1 LILQRLSLTQWMLI
15 AMALGILL
23 GFADPAHAEQ
33 LEVISNI
40 FLRLI
45 KSIIAPVLFGVLVSS
60 IAAST
65 SLAELGRLGW
75 KSVLYFEA
83 VTSIALLMGWAAIAI
98 FRPGDGVHIAA
109 ANTQAPPTLSFA
121 GVVEASF
128 PTSIFDAMARGDVLQ
143 IVIFCMI
150 FGVAC
155 QSIGTRQSAS
165 VVAFAEAITAIA
177 FRYTNYIM
185 YLAPLGV
192 FAAISVTVARSGLD
206 SLKGLAMFIVA
217 AWITQCLYMILVQG
231 GSLLIARI
239 PIARFLQFAKE
250 PFLVAFATTSS
261 AAALPKTLE
270 NMEAFGVPKRIV
282 AVVTPMSL
290 TFNMSGSCIHLA
302 MCAFFVVQ
310 ATGMPISTST
320 TLLILLTLK
329 LTSKGVAGIPRAN
342 FVILSGLFST
352 FGLAPGGLTVLLGID
367 AIIDMIRTSVNVM
380 GHCAA
385 SPVIA
390 RWEGAEPKLQ

>member
-1 LILQRLSLTQWMLI
+1 MRLSLAQWMLA
-15 AMALGILL
+15 AMALGVAFGLSSPEL
-23 GFADPAHAEQ
+23 AQRMEA
-33 LEVISNI
+33 ISNI

-60 IAAST
+60 IASSA

-83 VTSIALLMGWAAIAI
+83 VTTIALAMGWAAIAV
-98 FRPGDGVHIAA
+98 FRPGDGVHIAVQQA
-109 ANTQAPPTLSFA
+109 AAPPALSFA
-121 GVVEASF
+121 KVIEASF

-143 IVIFCMI
+143 IVIFCML

-155 QSIGTRQSAS
+155 HAVGPRRAGPVT
-165 VVAFAEAITAIA
+165 AFAEAIAQIA
-177 FRYTNYIM
+177 FRYTRYVM
-185 YLAPLGV
+185 YLAPIGV
-192 FAAISVTVARSGLD
+192 FAAMSVTVARSGWT
-206 SLKGLAMFIVA
+206 SLKGLALFIAA
-217 AWITQCLYMILVQG
+217 AWITQILYMVLVQG
-231 GSLLIARI
+231 GSLLIARV
-239 PIARFLQFAKE
+239 PIATFAKFAKE

-261 AAALPKTLE
+261 AAALPQTLE
-270 NMEAFGVPKRIV
+270 NMERFGVPKRIV

-302 MCAFFVVQ
+302 MCAFFVAQ
-310 ATGMPISTST
+310 ATGMVLSTAT
-320 TLLILLTLK
+320 TIFILLTLK

-342 FVILSGLFST
+342 FVILSGLFAT
-352 FGLAPGGLTVLLGID
+352 FGLAPEGLTVLLGID

-380 GHCAA
+380 GHCVA

-390 RWEGAEPKLQ
+390 RWEAVTIEQ